1 MNALNN
7 YFENLQANEKA
18 MLLSI
23 ALEHDAIVSHQN
35 DLRYEYGM
43 QDRQERAEAEKE
55 YNDNFNY

>member
-7 YFENLQANEKA
+7 YFKNLQANENA
-18 MLLSI
+18 MLMAM

-35 DLRYEYGM
+35 DLRYEYGI
-43 QDRQERAEAEKE
+43 QDRQERAEAERE

>member
-1 MNALNN
+1 
-7 YFENLQANEKA
+7 
-18 MLLSI
+18 MLMAI

-43 QDRQERAEAEKE
+43 QDRQERAEAERE